1 MKAATLTKTLAVAS
15 FAALGVANS
24 VNAATFPDF
33 TVDPTAYD
41 RFNVGITSFTAD
53 KITGNYVEVI
63 TFGAGTFNFSILWQ
77 AGQFVANDGTVPVNA
92 GTTGLG
98 FDYGLYAT
106 YEGSGTFTPGPT
118 TTFSLTPGG
127 TLDVYIDPNN
137 NTTFTPPGTGGNPF
151 TPAGNGEDVH
161 IADGV
166 GLFGSGSLNTTCSG
180 GINCGSFGQTT
191 SFVLDQPQGG
201 QFFTFPNPFYNVSFQ
216 SGQFNLFQVA
226 QTQTTNGSLDVVFG
240 RVPEPATLAL
250 LGVGLLG
257 LGLTRR
263 GQSKG

>member
-1 MKAATLTKTLAVAS
+1 MKVAQLTKSLLATAIVGTGLAS
-15 FAALGVANS
+15 TAAM
-24 VNAATFPDF
+24 AAAFPDF

-63 TFGAGTFNFSILWQ
+63 TFGAGTFSVSILWQ
-77 AGQFVANDGTVPVNA
+77 AGQFVANDGTTPISA

-98 FDYGLYAT
+98 FDYGLYALF
-106 YEGSGTFTPGPT
+106 EGSGTFTLGST
-118 TTFSLTPGG
+118 TSFTLNPGG
-127 TLDVYIDPNN
+127 SLDVFIDANN
-137 NTTFTPPGTGGNPF
+137 NTTFTPPAVGGTPF
-151 TPAGNGEDVH
+151 TASNNGDDIYIANGAG
-161 IADGV
+161 
-166 GLFGSGSLNTTCSG
+166 LYGSGSLNTTCSG

-191 SFVLDQPQGG
+191 SFVLQQPQGG
-201 QFFTFPNPFYNVSFQ
+201 QYFTFPNPFYNISFQ
-216 SGQFNLFQVA
+216 SGQFNLFEIT

-257 LGLTRR
+257 LGMARR
-263 GQSKG
+263 RTNS